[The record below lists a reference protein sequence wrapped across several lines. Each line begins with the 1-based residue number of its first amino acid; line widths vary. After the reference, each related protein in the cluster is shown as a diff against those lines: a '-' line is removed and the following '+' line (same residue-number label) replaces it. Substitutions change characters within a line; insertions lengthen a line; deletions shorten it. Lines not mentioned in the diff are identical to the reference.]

1 MFIQKCSHKTNS
13 GDKGSTPTCEKM
25 IEPLSVHAKEGM
37 SKSRHTLL
45 NMLVHQQVNQAIS
58 HS

>member
-13 GDKGSTPTCEKM
+13 GDKGCTPTCEKM

-37 SKSRHTLL
+37 SKS
-45 NMLVHQQVNQAIS
+45 
-58 HS
+58 